1 MVDPNKM
8 MRQESLAFYE
18 EDIQEINEIL
28 DDFLNASQAK
38 CILMVDKDGHLV
50 TKKGFT
56 KSFDTDSLA
65 ALVAGSFAATR
76 QMATLLGEKEFS
88 VLFHQGQNE
97 NIHVSLASERALL
110 VIVFDDR
117 TTVGMVRLYAEEVT
131 KKVAAA
137 LQKAFE
143 RNKSRKPPKLEA
155 DFGAS
160 AQEKIEDFFGTM

>member
-1 MVDPNKM
+1 MDLNQM
-8 MRQESLAFYE
+8 MRQDSLAFYE
-18 EDIQEINEIL
+18 EDIEEIDSIL
-28 DDFLNASQAK
+28 GGFLDASQAK

-76 QMATLLGEKEFS
+76 QMAALLGEKEFT

-117 TTVGMVRLYAEEVT
+117 TTIGMVRLYAEEVT
-131 KKVAAA
+131 KKVAEALVKAA
-137 LQKAFE
+137 E
-143 RNKSRKPPKLEA
+143 RNKDRTPPKLEA

-160 AQEKIEDFFGTM
+160 AQEKIDDFFGET

>member
-1 MVDPNKM
+1 MGDPNQM
-8 MRQESLAFYE
+8 MRQESLAFYS
-18 EDIQEINEIL
+18 EDIEEIDGIL
-28 DDFLNASQAK
+28 SEFLDASQAK

-117 TTVGMVRLYAEEVT
+117 TTIGMVRLYAEEVT
-131 KKVAAA
+131 KKVSEALLKAA
-137 LQKAFE
+137 E
-143 RNKSRKPPKLEA
+143 RNKDRKPPKLE
-155 DFGAS
+155 DGFGDS
-160 AQEKIEDFFGTM
+160 AQAKIEDFFGE

>member
-1 MVDPNKM
+1 MDPNQM
-8 MRQESLAFYE
+8 MRQQSLAFYE
-18 EDIQEINEIL
+18 EDIEDLDGIL
-28 DDFLNASQAK
+28 AEFLDASQAK

-76 QMATLLGEKEFS
+76 QMAELLGEKEFS
-88 VLFHQGQNE
+88 VLFHEGENE

-117 TTVGMVRLYAEEVT
+117 TTIGMVRLYAEEVT
-131 KKVAAA
+131 RKVGEALARAA
-137 LQKAFE
+137 E
-143 RNKSRKPPKLEA
+143 RNKDREPPKLEA
-155 DFGAS
+155 DFGSS
-160 AQEKIEDFFGTM
+160 AQEKIDDFFGET

>member
-1 MVDPNKM
+1 MDPNQM

-18 EDIQEINEIL
+18 EDIEELDGIL
-28 DDFLNASQAK
+28 AEFLDASQAK

-76 QMATLLGEKEFS
+76 QMAELLGEKEFS
-88 VLFHQGQNE
+88 VLFHEGENE

-117 TTVGMVRLYAEEVT
+117 TTIGMVRLYAEEVT
-131 KKVAAA
+131 KKVAEALIKAA
-137 LQKAFE
+137 E
-143 RNKSRKPPKLEA
+143 RNKDREPPKLEA
-155 DFGAS
+155 EFGAS
-160 AQEKIEDFFGTM
+160 AQEKIDDFFGET